1 MKILQ
6 HWGLKLTAAQRVYA
20 AFFLYALA
28 LGGLYPRMAEIQ
40 QSMGVAEGALGL
52 GLIGTAVGTL
62 TSLTF
67 GGPWIEKMG
76 SRRVLL
82 WGVTW
87 TAIFYAVAAFAVSPL
102 FLFLSLLPAGIC
114 IGAVEQVVNLEAD
127 RVEHALG
134 RRIMNRSHAFWS
146 MGFASA
152 GLLGGLAAEIGIS
165 PGAHLW
171 GMVLV
176 VLIALTL
183 LLGRFEAA
191 LHRPVSNQDQ
201 SLNQP
206 VKLAW
211 PTPAIMLLVIATL
224 GPMLMEGAGID
235 WSAIY
240 MRDVFSSS
248 PLICGLA
255 VAAGASTQAI
265 TRFFADRF
273 VERFNPVKVA
283 RSLIVMLGVGVC
295 LVAGANSDWMA
306 LLGFGLMGV
315 GTSVVF
321 PLAMSAAAQRTDRP
335 AALNVAALAQTTF
348 VVFLLG
354 PPLLGWVAEAF
365 GIRTTFGVCLPLI
378 ALSFWA
384 VKALKT

>member
-1 MKILQ
+1 
-6 HWGLKLTAAQRVYA
+6 
-20 AFFLYALA
+20 
-28 LGGLYPRMAEIQ
+28 
-40 QSMGVAEGALGL
+40 
-52 GLIGTAVGTL
+52 
-62 TSLTF
+62 
-67 GGPWIEKMG
+67 
-76 SRRVLL
+76 
-82 WGVTW
+82 
-87 TAIFYAVAAFAVSPL
+87 
-102 FLFLSLLPAGIC
+102 
-114 IGAVEQVVNLEAD
+114 
-127 RVEHALG
+127 
-134 RRIMNRSHAFWS
+134 
-146 MGFASA
+146 
-152 GLLGGLAAEIGIS
+152 
-165 PGAHLW
+165 
-171 GMVLV
+171 
-176 VLIALTL
+176 LTL

-201 SLNQP
+201 SLNQS

-224 GPMLMEGAGID
+224 GPMLLEGAGID

-283 RSLIVMLGVGVC
+283 RSLIVILGVGVC